1 VRADLGSR
9 NAADSLLF
17 RMVEAG
23 EIERVSKGVYR
34 LSDADA
40 AGDPGALQDAKIF
53 HAREAS
59 A

>member
-1 VRADLGSR
+1 
-9 NAADSLLF
+9 
-17 RMVEAG
+17 VEVG

-40 AGDPGALQDAKIF
+40 AGDPGVLQDAKIL
-53 HAREAS
+53 HAQEAS